1 VSLFY
6 ERSRTNALCRG
17 QGAASER
24 PAPPRRSREGRSI
37 LMRRFHP
44 RPWRMVTVTS
54 NKGGV
59 GKTTLALNLAVYL
72 RALREELP
80 ILAFSVDDQSTLD
93 RVFSFHGDA
102 PEETVATALRAGNFA
117 SAIRTGQFG
126 IRWVP
131 SAPDIAALK
140 REIDDPL
147 QLQAALD
154 RTGWRGLVV
163 VDTKADLEILTRNAI
178 AASELTLVP
187 VTDDASLREAVKVFE
202 LLDEWALPRERARI
216 VLSMVDLRV
225 KFRQG
230 EARDVL
236 SLLLA
241 EIRRRGLPLL
251 ETFVSASPKVAT
263 LTTNPEGRAIS
274 ILHGAPGSLVH
285 RQMVLVA
292 REVLGVLERPDA
304 SPQENHAGEDGA
316 PDLIVKRCLLRRA

>member
-1 VSLFY
+1 MSLFY
-6 ERSRTNALCRG
+6 ERARVNALSRPRV
-17 QGAASER
+17 AELER
-24 PAPPRRSREGRSI
+24 PAPRRTREGRSI

-44 RPWRMVTVTS
+44 RPWRMLAVTS

-72 RALREELP
+72 RALRAELP
-80 ILAFSVDDQSTLD
+80 ILALSLDDQSTLD
-93 RVFSFHGDA
+93 RVFSFEGDA
-102 PEETVATALRAGNFA
+102 PKETVATALRAGNFA
-117 SAIRTGQFG
+117 SAIRTGRFG
-126 IRWVP
+126 VRWVP
-131 SAPDIAALK
+131 SDPDVAALK
-140 REIDDPL
+140 RELDDPL

-178 AASELTLVP
+178 AASDLTLVP

-202 LLDEWALPRERARI
+202 LLDAWALPRERARI

-236 SLLLA
+236 ALLLA

-263 LTTNPEGRAIS
+263 LTTNPEGRALS
-274 ILHGAPGSLVH
+274 VLHGAPGSLVH
-285 RQMVLVA
+285 RQMAHVA
-292 REVLGVLERPDA
+292 REVLAILGDP
-304 SPQENHAGEDGA
+304 GA
-316 PDLIVKRCLLRRA
+316 PGDAGTPEGGEAVRPEVKRSLLRRV

>member
-1 VSLFY
+1 MSLFH
-6 ERSRTNALCRG
+6 ERSRAQSLARVP
-17 QGAASER
+17 AAEPER
-24 PAPPRRSREGRSI
+24 TAPPRRSRESRSI
-37 LMRRFHP
+37 LMHRFHP
-44 RPWRMVTVTS
+44 RPWRMLTVTS

-59 GKTTLALNLAVYL
+59 GKTTLAVNLAVYL

-80 ILAFSVDDQSTLD
+80 ILALSLDDQSTLD
-93 RVFSFHGDA
+93 RVFSFQGDA
-102 PEETVATALRAGNFA
+102 PKETVATALRAGNFA

-126 IRWVP
+126 VRWVP

-154 RTGWRGLVV
+154 RTGWRGLVL

-178 AASELTLVP
+178 AASDLTLVP
-187 VTDDASLREAVKVFE
+187 VTDDASLQEAVKVFE
-202 LLDEWALPRERARI
+202 LLDQWAIPRDRARI

-251 ETFVSASPKVAT
+251 ESFLSSSPKVAT
-263 LTTNPEGRAIS
+263 LTTNPEGRALS

-285 RQMVLVA
+285 RQMVHVA
-292 REVLGVLERPDA
+292 REVLGILGDLDGSDQATLEGG
-304 SPQENHAGEDGA
+304 EAGRD
-316 PDLIVKRCLLRRA
+316 DVKRSLLRRA